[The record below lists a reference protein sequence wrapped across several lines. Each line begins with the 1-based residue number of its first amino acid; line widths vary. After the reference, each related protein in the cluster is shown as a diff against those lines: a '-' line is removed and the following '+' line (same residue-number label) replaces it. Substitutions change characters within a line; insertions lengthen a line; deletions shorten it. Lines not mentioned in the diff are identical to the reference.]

1 MFDISMIKNFSII
14 KTHFEIIK
22 VGYNVSKVF
31 FSMSLY
37 EENDVN

>member
-1 MFDISMIKNFSII
+1 MIKNFSTI

-22 VGYNVSKVF
+22 IGCLIYNVPKVF
-31 FSMSLY
+31 FSRSLY

>member
-1 MFDISMIKNFSII
+1 MIKNFSTI

-22 VGYNVSKVF
+22 VGYLIYNVSKVF